1 LTSLINQIK
10 GLIEKID
17 KFWDLIELGINLINE
32 IRDLIKEI
40 PKFEESIKD
49 WIDTFWNQG
58 LFLKMRWNAGVLLKS
73 TQGFTYKKFKTSRN
87 TSKIAIWIE
96 NGAVSWTN
104 CSLPISASVSTVTDN
119 VYVSA

>member
-17 KFWDLIELGINLINE
+17 KFWDLIKLGINLINE
-32 IRDLIKEI
+32 IRGLIKEI

-58 LFLKMRWNAGVLLKS
+58 LFLKMRWNTGILLK
-73 TQGFTYKKFKTSRN
+73 FT
-87 TSKIAIWIE
+87 
-96 NGAVSWTN
+96 
-104 CSLPISASVSTVTDN
+104 
-119 VYVSA
+119 